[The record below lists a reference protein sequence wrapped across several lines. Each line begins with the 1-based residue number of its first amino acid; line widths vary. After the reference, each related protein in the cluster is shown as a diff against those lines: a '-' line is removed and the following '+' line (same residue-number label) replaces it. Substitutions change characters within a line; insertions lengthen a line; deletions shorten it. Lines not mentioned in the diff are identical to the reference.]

1 MNTYRYYDIVI
12 TIIGRVVSQC
22 LVLLLAVEYTTA
34 AAAMPPT
41 RHHQR
46 TRAAAV
52 AVSSWS
58 SEDLRCRLRW
68 PARSTSV
75 RVPPTPS
82 RYKYI
87 PQRYTHLKLNKH
99 VL

>member
-1 MNTYRYYDIVI
+1 MNTYRYDDIVI

-22 LVLLLAVEYTTA
+22 LVLLLAVGSTTA

-46 TRAAAV
+46 AWAAAV

-58 SEDLRCRLRW
+58 SEDVRCRLRW
-68 PARSTSV
+68 LPRSTSV
-75 RVPPTPS
+75 S
-82 RYKYI
+82 A
-87 PQRYTHLKLNKH
+87 THTIAIQIHAHLIHIKS
-99 VL
+99 